1 MTDDVTFGAA
11 RSYRPGSWFAVFGT
25 GASVLLPP
33 SHKHRVAALWELV
46 DDGAAFDEVL
56 DALIASG
63 LRDLPAFV
71 LLSDGDDGEVRVV
84 VRGAATVLLRQ
95 GDEEVEVSGTAG
107 GTWVERTVTSV
118 TAVAVTVEESAGVAA
133 DLPIGSGLVRV
144 SRVDAPAVVAPAAVD
159 DAAPA
164 DAPADVR
171 ADSAALDEVDEARQD
186 GAYGAAAASLA
197 AAPAVPAAVGPLGDT
212 PDEGAATDEAELVEP
227 VGTPEPAAPSFDKPA
242 VGPVEPVE
250 TPEPVELVAE
260 PQEEP
265 APEPPPYPFVD
276 GPAEDATIVSPP
288 VVTPPAPE
296 APSGETAAAA
306 DEPEAPLVEPDDG
319 ATSFSP
325 VLSEAPPVEPDDGA
339 TSFAPVLP
347 DARVAPPTPP
357 APPAPPFG
365 LGDADE
371 DDRTMA
377 GFHLSSRP
385 GMQADDAPSAP
396 DYSGDDP
403 LGVGPG
409 QPEPDDSDTGALPA
423 PPSWAAAAP
432 PPPSWAPAAPA
443 PAAGDGDED
452 AQTHDGMTRGG
463 GAGFDP
469 GQLAPPRGIPGQP
482 PAPSVTA
489 RPVARLVF
497 SSGETVDVDRAILV
511 GRAPEARR
519 FTSAEQ
525 PRLVTVPS
533 PQQEISSTHLEVRP
547 GSGVDH
553 GSAIVTDMGSTN
565 GTVLVQ
571 PGLPPEDLQP
581 GIAVQLIPG
590 AIIDLGDGLTIQ
602 VANP

>member
-1 MTDDVTFGAA
+1 
-11 RSYRPGSWFAVFGT
+11 
-25 GASVLLPP
+25 
-33 SHKHRVAALWELV
+33 
-46 DDGAAFDEVL
+46 
-56 DALIASG
+56 
-63 LRDLPAFV
+63 
-71 LLSDGDDGEVRVV
+71 
-84 VRGAATVLLRQ
+84 
-95 GDEEVEVSGTAG
+95 
-107 GTWVERTVTSV
+107 
-118 TAVAVTVEESAGVAA
+118 
-133 DLPIGSGLVRV
+133 
-144 SRVDAPAVVAPAAVD
+144 
-159 DAAPA
+159 
-164 DAPADVR
+164 
-171 ADSAALDEVDEARQD
+171 
-186 GAYGAAAASLA
+186 
-197 AAPAVPAAVGPLGDT
+197 
-212 PDEGAATDEAELVEP
+212 
-227 VGTPEPAAPSFDKPA
+227 
-242 VGPVEPVE
+242 
-250 TPEPVELVAE
+250 
-260 PQEEP
+260 
-265 APEPPPYPFVD
+265 
-276 GPAEDATIVSPP
+276 
-288 VVTPPAPE
+288 
-296 APSGETAAAA
+296 
-306 DEPEAPLVEPDDG
+306 
-319 ATSFSP
+319 
-325 VLSEAPPVEPDDGA
+325 
-339 TSFAPVLP
+339 
-347 DARVAPPTPP
+347 
-357 APPAPPFG
+357 
-365 LGDADE
+365 
-371 DDRTMA
+371 MA

-385 GMQADDAPSAP
+385 GMQSEDVPSAP

-403 LGVGPG
+403 LGVGPA

-423 PPSWAAAAP
+423 PPSWAAATP
-432 PPPSWAPAAPA
+432 PPPAPPSWAPAPPA
-443 PAAGDGDED
+443 PAGERDED